1 VRAGL
6 RAVAVATSAVACT
19 VALAAC
25 ADRDPAPAAPPVTPA
40 PTSTAVAAVPSPSTT
55 TAKGRPT
62 ASATTALPG
71 MPVPLSVG
79 SSPVDPATLRSTNDL
94 PSVFQCPAAVT
105 PIRIP
110 PTLPATGATVPAA
123 PEAVVCASALADKE
137 AVYLWFTPTAEAKL
151 GALTQALAT
160 TKYVHGGPN
169 WVAAGMLNPTL
180 GTIGG
185 EVYR

>member
-1 VRAGL
+1 M
-6 RAVAVATSAVACT
+6 RAVRLATSAVACA
-19 VALAAC
+19 VGLAAC
-25 ADRDPAPAAPPVTPA
+25 ADRDPAPTAPPVTPA
-40 PTSTAVAAVPSPSTT
+40 ATSTAATAPPSPSTT
-55 TAKGRPT
+55 AKGKPT

-79 SSPVDPATLRSTNDL
+79 PSPVDPATLRSTNDL

-110 PTLPATGATVPAA
+110 PTIPVSGATAPAA

-137 AVYLWFTPTAEAKL
+137 AVYLWFTPTPEAKL

-169 WVAAGMLNPTL
+169 WVAAGVLNPTL